1 MKSVMLSPIRTHKD
15 DSRIGKNPNESGL
28 FIRISAKE
36 GLGRK
41 ETTVSEFLSN
51 RWASTVALNRLD
63 RSFFAVPSLMF
74 SSSGCHVALSAMNRS

>member
-1 MKSVMLSPIRTHKD
+1 MKSVMLSPTRTHKD
-15 DSRIGKNPNESGL
+15 DSRIGKNPNESSL

-51 RWASTVALNRLD
+51 RWASTMALYLD
-63 RSFFAVPSLMF
+63 LEVSFDMQ
-74 SSSGCHVALSAMNRS
+74 LSTARARGNIMMRKLNK